1 MLGLVEGVDKLGTSG
16 AVDEGSVEPG
26 AEGVP
31 LEVGAEFVLEVS
43 LEVGSLTTLSGAID
57 SGALTS

>member
-1 MLGLVEGVDKLGTSG
+1 MLGLVEGADKLGNSG

-26 AEGVP
+26 AEDVP
-31 LEVGAEFVLEVS
+31 LEVGAEFVLEVP